1 MSYEVK
7 KRQGESKYTLLSDR
21 SQSGKA
27 TFCMTPCIGYS
38 GEGKAMEK
46 IKSSVVASGVGEGRY
61 EEGPGRNFRAVK
73 ILCMM

>member
-1 MSYEVK
+1 MY
-7 KRQGESKYTLLSDR
+7 
-21 SQSGKA
+21 
-27 TFCMTPCIGYS
+27 GYS

-61 EEGPGRNFRAVK
+61 EEGAGRNFRAVK